1 MGFSSKGFLGPSGFK
16 LRFASARGGVAA
28 AAAAAAATAAAV
40 VAAAAAA
47 AVAAIAAAAMMVPVA
62 QRLAHGHGRAC
73 CKHSN
78 LEACQFSGGR
88 AEALEQH
95 ASRTSGLK
103 SIRLSQLDVGL
114 LQL

>member
-47 AVAAIAAAAMMVPVA
+47 AVAAIAAAAIEKCAIGKLVPYVA
-62 QRLAHGHGRAC
+62 VGLG
-73 CKHSN
+73 
-78 LEACQFSGGR
+78 SGGR
-88 AEALEQH
+88 C
-95 ASRTSGLK
+95 RGLVAC
-103 SIRLSQLDVGL
+103 DGP
-114 LQL
+114 